1 MTRGK
6 FEQIIQP
13 IYISISNMLSG
24 DIEGGKSAALRI
36 VRECL
41 ENGLCDEE
49 LRDQLLSLIDNF
61 LMLAKGER
69 SYENL
74 LNYLK
79 SSFYTYRKDLHGL
92 LLLLVR
98 EICDERAVSMMKE
111 WASDREPSVR
121 IGSIKC
127 LLKLYEEGK
136 LCLDQLEEFMT
147 DPSPKVREALV
158 SSLQRYCS
166 MNKAEVRSFLSRM
179 LAIERRSSIR
189 TKIITALSETIEE
202 KKHKEKRKGWI
213 RRLFR
218 GR

>member
-1 MTRGK
+1 M
-6 FEQIIQP
+6 
-13 IYISISNMLSG
+13 
-24 DIEGGKSAALRI
+24 
-36 VRECL
+36 
-41 ENGLCDEE
+41 
-49 LRDQLLSLIDNF
+49 SLIDNF
-61 LMLAKGER
+61 LMFSKGER

-98 EICDERAVSMMKE
+98 EICDERAVGMMKK

-136 LCLDQLEEFMT
+136 LGLDQLEEFMT

-158 SSLQRYCS
+158 SSLQRYCGT
-166 MNKAEVRSFLSRM
+166 NKAEVRSFLSRM

-213 RRLFR
+213 CRLFR
-218 GR
+218 GG